1 VSIYASSFELSN
13 ENSADDDAPIVYQ
26 GSHILPSN
34 QDPRAGRLD
43 LACIPGHIAR
53 TGRPALHDG
62 ESEDWPY
69 HPWLRMGAEST
80 DPELPAEQRR
90 YVDFLLD
97 REQVTALYT
106 YLGQWLRRTAPA
118 EKGSS

>member
-1 VSIYASSFELSN
+1 MSIYASTFELS
-13 ENSADDDAPIVYQ
+13 DDQDAPGEPNGLAPIVYQ

-43 LACIPGHIAR
+43 LAAIPGHIER

-62 ESEDWPY
+62 ETEDWPY

-80 DPELPAEQRR
+80 DPELPDKQRR

-97 REQVTALYT
+97 REQVDALHT
-106 YLGQWLRRTAPA
+106 YLGQWLRRTSPTT
-118 EKGSS
+118 